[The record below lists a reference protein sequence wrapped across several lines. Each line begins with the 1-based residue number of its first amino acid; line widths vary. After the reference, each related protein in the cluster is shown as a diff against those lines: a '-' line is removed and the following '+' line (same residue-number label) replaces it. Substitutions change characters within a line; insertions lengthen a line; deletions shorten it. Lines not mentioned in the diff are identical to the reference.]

1 MKDPDRV
8 ADALDRLERT
18 EVAELVEVDRPDR
31 IIGVAHPVRSSHQ
44 KIRADRIPARLQKLM
59 QITYSLW
66 MYNMQAVCNLAVT
79 MLGVATIQDLNL
91 KPS

>member
-1 MKDPDRV
+1 MCVCGLPSGANSERSTKKKDKGGDWKPSSEEAARWV
-8 ADALDRLERT
+8 ALIET
-18 EVAELVEVDRPDR
+18 N
-31 IIGVAHPVRSSHQ
+31 VRG
-44 KIRADRIPARLQKLM
+44 KLM